1 MQQQTKILKQM
12 SFFMLR
18 IYEFAFLKSQDI
30 QRNSSFVL
38 YSEVSLRQKAKFIYY
53 IAASLLQY
61 NIVGYLFNRFLCFG
75 LKATSEEA

>member
-1 MQQQTKILKQM
+1 M

-38 YSEVSLRQKAKFIYY
+38 YSEVSLRQKAKFINY
-53 IAASLLQY
+53 IAASLLQ
-61 NIVGYLFNRFLCFG
+61 
-75 LKATSEEA
+75 